1 MLAWLAAP
9 ILLASA
15 TYPVTIEDHLALD
28 YEPPCSVCHVN
39 GVTGLGTVNTPFG
52 VTMRGEGLVFG
63 NPALLRDTLDAVEAQ
78 GIDSDDDGTGDVAEL
93 RVGTDPNLEGATL
106 SGPSPEYG
114 CGARIAPI
122 RSARA
127 RSTGA
132 WTSALAALLLAIA
145 LRRRRG

>member
-9 ILLASA
+9 ILLASP
-15 TYPVTIEDHLALD
+15 TYPDTIEDHLALT
-28 YEPPCSVCHVN
+28 YEPPCSVCHSN

-52 VTMRGEGLVFG
+52 VTMRTHGLVFG
-63 NPALLRDTLDAVEAQ
+63 NPALLRDTLDDVESQ

-106 SGPSPEYG
+106 SGPAPEYG

-122 RSARA
+122 RSTRARA
-127 RSTGA
+127 TGA
-132 WTSALAALLLAIA
+132 LTSAVAAMLLALA
-145 LRRRRG
+145 LRRR